1 MILSEALL
9 RQTRL
14 HFPRFE
20 EAEVEITPIEKGG
33 SGRKFYRIRCSPGQS
48 VILVKYSREQE
59 ENERFVEIAR
69 FLTDQ
74 EIRAPRIYFH
84 DPAEGLI
91 WMEDLGDRDLWSYR
105 HQSWAERR
113 PLYEA
118 ALATVANL
126 HRLPEDAVSIIRP
139 QLAARFNEALY
150 RWEQSYFFENC
161 LGRHFELEKA
171 NWQRLA
177 ALPALKKIAHRLA
190 RFPRVLVHRDFQS
203 QNLIV
208 RDGEVYLIDFQGMRP
223 GLAEYDLASLL
234 YDPYVNLTNKERDEL
249 TASYKELNPDLDAEF
264 AEKLKLCA
272 IQRLMQALG
281 AYGYL
286 GLVKGN
292 AAFLTH
298 IPGALYSLHQLVRQV
313 EGLEPLQ
320 VLLETLQREG

>member
-1 MILSEALL
+1 LYDQRSHGQSGRSEAENCTVEQLGADLERILEERVPHGPVVLVGHSMGGMTIMSLADRRPDLFGDRVVAVALLSTSAGKLASVTFGLPALAGVALQRALPRMSVGLGRRGALVERARRSGSDLSYAMTRHLSFATPVPTEVLDLMDRMISDTSVEVISAFAPALL
-9 RQTRL
+9 R
-14 HFPRFE
+14 
-20 EAEVEITPIEKGG
+20 
-33 SGRKFYRIRCSPGQS
+33 
-48 VILVKYSREQE
+48 
-59 ENERFVEIAR
+59 
-69 FLTDQ
+69 
-74 EIRAPRIYFH
+74 H
-84 DPAEGLI
+84 D
-91 WMEDLGDRDLWSYR
+91 M
-105 HQSWAERR
+105 
-113 PLYEA
+113 
-118 ALATVANL
+118 
-126 HRLPEDAVSIIRP
+126 
-139 QLAARFNEALY
+139 
-150 RWEQSYFFENC
+150 
-161 LGRHFELEKA
+161 
-171 NWQRLA
+171 LA